1 MVQVLVSL
9 ICKPEFAHHSTE
21 ITEAQAQRQ
30 RRSTSGKTNF
40 RDGIRVYV
48 VYDSYE
54 YYEYSDRL
62 KIVAS
67 YSYHYIV

>member
-48 VYDSYE
+48 VYDSY
-54 YYEYSDRL
+54 YEYSDRL

-67 YSYHYIV
+67 YHYIV